1 MKRIAYSKQ
10 SLKAL
15 RIIQP
20 VRAKAIIAKI
30 EDYAVGRPVDA
41 KPMKGF
47 GFIRIRVGQWRI
59 IIDED
64 GTVITVIK
72 IAPRGDAYK

>member
-1 MKRIAYSKQ
+1 M
-10 SLKAL
+10 
-15 RIIQP
+15 QP

-30 EDYAVGRPVDA
+30 EDYAGGHPVDA

-47 GFIRIRVGQWRI
+47 DFIRIRVGQWRI

-72 IAPRGDAYK
+72 IAPRGDVYK